1 MRTIVRRNSIR
12 KHEATSP
19 MTLRVRPGFAIDE
32 MRSFSVN
39 HARKRDRHPVGAASP
54 ASRVTPRPARGRGRT
69 NLVRRMREHAAER
82 PGETAFVHLID
93 GDTPQAS
100 MTYAQLDRRARAIAA
115 YLQDMR
121 LAGRNVVLA
130 YPPGLEF
137 IAAFFG
143 ALYAGCVAV
152 PAYPPR
158 PTNARSLPRTHRRR
172 RGAPGAQ
179 HRRHRRCAWR
189 Q

>member
-1 MRTIVRRNSIR
+1 
-12 KHEATSP
+12 
-19 MTLRVRPGFAIDE
+19 MTLQVRPGFAIDE

-39 HARKRDRHPVGAASP
+39 HASKRARYPLRVSENASP
-54 ASRVTPRPARGRGRT
+54 GDAETGTRAGRT

-100 MTYAQLDRRARAIAA
+100 MTFAQLDRRARAIAA

-130 YPPGLEF
+130 YPPGLDF

-158 PTNARSLPRTHRRR
+158 PRTLDRPHYGAARRS
-172 RGAPGAQ
+172 GA
-179 HRRHRRCAWR
+179 RHRRSPQCMKT
-189 Q
+189 